1 MNTKNLLI
9 FAAIVGLFFGLFLIF
24 APEILAKIV
33 LTHPEAGS
41 GALATFRDYGI
52 LLLAVGIGSF
62 IASNSMPS
70 AARRGYVV
78 QITISSLLFAAYNIY
93 NVVSGICKSAGWGI
107 VVITAILGIW
117 GLMMIPRERTSLL

>member
-9 FAAIVGLFFGLFLIF
+9 FAGIVGIFFGLFLIF
-24 APEILAKIV
+24 APETLGKIV
-33 LTHPEAGS
+33 LTRPEAND
-41 GALATFRDYGI
+41 GAIATFRDYGI
-52 LLLAVGIGSF
+52 LLFSVGIGSF
-62 IASNSMPS
+62 IASKSMPS

-78 QITISSLLFAAYNIY
+78 QITVSSLLFAAYNVY
-93 NVVSGICKSAGWGI
+93 NIISGVCKSAGWGI